1 MAGGFNKIIVANVA
15 TNTAAATFQT
25 YSVANVGAGNAT
37 AMISAQYIPAG
48 VYILPPTANVTI
60 EINAYTG
67 SANSWTTWYAANTAG
82 WLESD
87 GYNVRANATTGTQ
100 TVTLYGINGGQAVS
114 GTFNS

>member
-15 TNTAAATFQT
+15 TNTPAATFLT
-25 YSVANVGAGNAT
+25 YTVSNVGAGNAT
-37 AMISAQYIPAG
+37 AMVSAQYIPAG

-60 EINAYTG
+60 EVNAYT
-67 SANSWTTWYAANTAG
+67 SNANTWSTWYAANTAG

-100 TVTLYGINGGQAVS
+100 TVTLYGVNGGQAVT